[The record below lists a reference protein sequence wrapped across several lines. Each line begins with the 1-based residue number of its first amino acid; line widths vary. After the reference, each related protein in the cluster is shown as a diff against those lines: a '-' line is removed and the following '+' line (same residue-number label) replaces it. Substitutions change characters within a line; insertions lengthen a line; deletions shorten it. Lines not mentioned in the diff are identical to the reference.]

1 MLRRG
6 EEKIPLAVYKLKTYL
21 AVFWLT
27 FQPKDGWFSWL
38 LFYHCM
44 FIRHPLKLE
53 CLSQH
58 GGKFRKLYL
67 EAQSNSESTFGVLHQ
82 MLEFFIS
89 QVKVDTS
96 RHRIYFRWHYVLI
109 SPFAFLIA
117 FCSSEF
123 FLLPSPA
130 QTARAAVLSHCWSS
144 FSQKAPEGHLVQPPA
159 PARTKCSIRAGWWA
173 PFSQQSVKIYSSR
186 DWLQPD
192 AVQFS
197 CWNLPFF
204 RSRGIFSHRNL
215 RLFSS
220 VFTLQHGADPVSS
233 VTTL

>member
-144 FSQKAPEGHLVQPPA
+144 FSQKAPQRVTLSNLLLQPGLNA
-159 PARTKCSIRAGWWA
+159 VSEQADGRLFLNKVWKSTAAETDS
-173 PFSQQSVKIYSSR
+173 SQMLYSSPAGTF
-186 DWLQPD
+186 LSLGLVEFSLTETC
-192 AVQFS
+192 ACSLLSSHCNMVQ
-197 CWNLPFF
+197 
-204 RSRGIFSHRNL
+204 
-215 RLFSS
+215 
-220 VFTLQHGADPVSS
+220 TLSP
-233 VTTL
+233 L